1 MNKLAKMI
9 ADGSISV
16 EELSEATKLI
26 ERAELVVK
34 GLEACKKT
42 VLFPLGETE
51 VSCYHYTDRAGEYS
65 AWGHCTIHGTF
76 ICYCNWGGNHEI
88 GRCNLLDFKDVFMA
102 FENEEF
108 AHDLKR
114 FLTEQIDAG

>member
-1 MNKLAKMI
+1 MNKLAKLV
-9 ADGSISV
+9 ADGNVSV

-51 VSCYHYTDRAGEYS
+51 VSCYKRWNFH
-65 AWGHCTIHGTF
+65 
-76 ICYCNWGGNHEI
+76 
-88 GRCNLLDFKDVFMA
+88 LL
-102 FENEEF
+102 
-108 AHDLKR
+108 LQLGWR
-114 FLTEQIDAG
+114 S